1 MQICP
6 STAVKQPQ
14 DLYDTQAD
22 IPSVSEMN
30 GIVFS
35 TSKIVLIRQKT
46 EVKNFH
52 NSNTFFLD
60 RICSKN
66 KN

>member
-35 TSKIVLIRQKT
+35 TKSIHL
-46 EVKNFH
+46 
-52 NSNTFFLD
+52 
-60 RICSKN
+60 SKN
-66 KN
+66 RSQKFSQFQYIFLR